1 MVSQWEIIRIIW
13 YLKRTLGPR
22 LSYRPNK
29 HLRVGDFIDADWVG
43 SPLDRRS
50 TTKYYYTFF
59 FIHKNFNFFF
69 YYYTFLG
76 SNLVT

>member
-1 MVSQWEIIRIIW
+1 MVSQWEIICIIW
-13 YLKRTLGPR
+13 YLKRTLGPG

-29 HLRVGDFIDADWVG
+29 HLRVEDFIDADWAG
-43 SPLDRRS
+43 SPSDRRS

-59 FIHKNFNFFF
+59 LFIKILIFFF
-69 YYYTFLG
+69 YYTFLG